1 MIRSYTVEC
10 DDNDHYSPSFRQ
22 HANKLAVLSFLRQP
36 VVKLPFFYGW
46 IIVAITMVAGVLA
59 AGVSNITMAVVLKPI
74 SDDLGWSRSLTA
86 AAVTAGAVSG
96 GLLSPLFGPIA
107 DRMGPRF
114 LLPLGGALVGLLAF
128 GVSLSSEPWQ
138 FYATFVPARALTEF
152 LLCGMISFTAVTNW
166 FYRKRPRAMGL
177 VAMATP
183 LGSAALSLVYQ
194 FFVTHYG
201 WRSAFL
207 ALGVALWVLVVLPG
221 IIFLRRQPEDLGL
234 HPDGIA
240 PSPDAKTVAFINVKS
255 NDSTSEHSW
264 SRPEAMRTSTLWL
277 LVASTFLAAI
287 GTGGTAFH
295 TAAYFTDV
303 NIEPAVA
310 ASAVSVM
317 ALAGA
322 FGNGLWG
329 TLAERVSPRG
339 LNVATMVVAAATVGL
354 LTQVA
359 APIGAF
365 VFALLFGLNA
375 RGAAVLTQVLI
386 SRYFGRRSFG
396 AISSVLDPFH
406 KGGLGLGALFAG
418 IAFDLTGNYQLIF
431 LIFFVSYIISALLIF
446 LAKRPVRKMG

>member
-1 MIRSYTVEC
+1 M
-10 DDNDHYSPSFRQ
+10 
-22 HANKLAVLSFLRQP
+22 
-36 VVKLPFFYGW
+36 KLPFFYGW
-46 IIVAITMVAGVLA
+46 IIVAITMVAGILA

-86 AAVTAGAVSG
+86 AAVTMGAVLG
-96 GLLSPLFGPIA
+96 GLLSPLFGPLA
-107 DRMGPRF
+107 DRLGPRF

-128 GVSLSSEPWQ
+128 GVSLSTEPWQ

-166 FYRKRPRAMGL
+166 FYLKRPRAMGL

-183 LGSAALSLVYQ
+183 LGSAVLSLVYQ

-207 ALGVALWVLVVLPG
+207 ALGVALWVLVVIPG
-221 IIFLRRQPEDLGL
+221 AVLLRRQPEDLGL
-234 HPDGIA
+234 YPDGIA
-240 PSPDAKTVAFINVKS
+240 PSADALEAASTKMKS
-255 NDSTSEHSW
+255 NDAASEQSW
-264 SRPEAMRTSTLWL
+264 SRPEAMRTSALWL

-303 NIEPAVA
+303 RIAPAVA
-310 ASAVSVM
+310 AGAVSLM
-317 ALAGA
+317 ALSGA

-329 TLAERVSPRG
+329 ALAERISPRG
-339 LNVATMVVAAATVGL
+339 LNVATMLVAAAAVAF
-354 LTQVA
+354 LTQVT
-359 APIGAF
+359 APIAAF
-365 VFALLFGLNA
+365 VFAFLFGLNA

-418 IAFDLTGNYQLIF
+418 IAFDFTGNYQTIF
-431 LIFFVSYIISALLIF
+431 MIFGASFVVSALLIF
-446 LAKRPVRKMG
+446 LVRRPGRRVE